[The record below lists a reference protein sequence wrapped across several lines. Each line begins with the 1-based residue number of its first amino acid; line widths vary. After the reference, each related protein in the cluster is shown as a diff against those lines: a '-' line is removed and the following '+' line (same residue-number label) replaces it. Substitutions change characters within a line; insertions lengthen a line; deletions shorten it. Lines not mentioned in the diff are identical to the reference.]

1 MTVAEEL
8 EKSPILRTG
17 ICLANL
23 QESHSNAG
31 LHCVMRDSSSIDD
44 HSSKQLFTANSKFP
58 SFLSYLLRTST
69 NKIHLFGSRQTPFP
83 FFLFPQHCNSSSFQF
98 LLDSILSHRCRDVLI
113 VPDPDITLC
122 LYSQLPSPNFLFVL
136 VPSLASCLY
145 SQLPAPNFLSVLV
158 PCITCCLGSPTPN
171 SLCLG
176 DCRLLYSL
184 SIGISLF
191 FYCKFLGFF
200 CFFNS
205 EIFDFFFMFFLGFC
219 CALLA
224 LYDLF

>member
-69 NKIHLFGSRQTPFP
+69 NKIHLFSSRQTPFP
-83 FFLFPQHCNSSSFQF
+83 FFFFFLIPSYPTAAEMFLLFRILILHYVYIPSSQVPTSSSCWF
-98 LLDSILSHRCRDVLI
+98 LVLHLVYI
-113 VPDPDITLC
+113 
-122 LYSQLPSPNFLFVL
+122 PNFQLLTSSPCWFLVL
-136 VPSLASCLY
+136 HV
-145 SQLPAPNFLSVLV
+145 V
-158 PCITCCLGSPTPN
+158 
-171 SLCLG
+171 
-176 DCRLLYSL
+176 
-184 SIGISLF
+184 
-191 FYCKFLGFF
+191 
-200 CFFNS
+200 
-205 EIFDFFFMFFLGFC
+205 
-219 CALLA
+219 
-224 LYDLF
+224 